1 MWRLGSAAL
10 PAKNVDNS
18 DHALGSAAFLRSV
31 GAQAL
36 RGGLAKNKNNKMI
49 IRNHTTK
56 ISGSL
61 TGLPDFLPSTE
72 NNWENVWWL

>member
-1 MWRLGSAAL
+1 MLL
-10 PAKNVDNS
+10 QYNLYV
-18 DHALGSAAFLRSV
+18 FF
-31 GAQAL
+31 
-36 RGGLAKNKNNKMI
+36 MI